1 MYLKACCLGQ
11 VYPEGGNVAKPELG
25 EGLNKPAEVTLNNL
39 FKLDKE
45 GNRTKDAEQQRRF
58 ERKLKTSASK
68 QNTQFVSY
76 DSEQGI
82 WKFRVEHFSKYVF
95 TSVYPIIACL
105 LLNMPCW
112 LQYETAHLPL
122 TAEQSFVPHSIQ
134 CFLFLEYAI
143 ILTQD
148 LSCPMFHRHEFC
160 TLWTVE
166 HLYAVVTRT
175 ILREMRMVHIYP

>member
-1 MYLKACCLGQ
+1 MLYVLGTMLLGQ
-11 VYPEGGNVAKPELG
+11 VYPEGGNVTKPELG

-39 FKLDKE
+39 FKLDKD

-95 TSVYPIIACL
+95 TFLYPIIACL

-112 LQYETAHLPL
+112 LQYETAHLTL
-122 TAEQSFVPHSIQ
+122 TAVQAFVPHLCIMIH

-148 LSCPMFHRHEFC
+148 FHDPC
-160 TLWTVE
+160 STG
-166 HLYAVVTRT
+166 
-175 ILREMRMVHIYP
+175 MRFLVRYGFSTP